1 MIIIESRATA
11 RRTTNH
17 RRQPSP
23 PGSIRH
29 DRDHRIA
36 TTPRRSRL
44 LLVLNRL
51 PSRSLNCAVRPSTQ
65 ACNRHTQRPSQPSI
79 PAAVACL
86 SRYCSR
92 RGASSSFAHTFGG
105 SQIPIA
111 KAAAPPPTTAR
122 GFVPWR
128 LSDAGQRVRG
138 SVDHRRHPKPCTQA
152 VIAQMR
158 CPSLRFE
165 PRAKKS
171 CRPLLEQFRP
181 RVRNEAIAVWHLH
194 ARKRLRVENHCFV
207 DNIAFRKDESYHRIN
222 LIGV

>member
-1 MIIIESRATA
+1 MVRTGSLRTQSARHRVDHGTICGRNCANSGHYKPLRACVHRIFVNSNSSRRRPEKIRRFADLRDA
-11 RRTTNH
+11 SRTTNH

-44 LLVLNRL
+44 LLLLNRL

-92 RGASSSFAHTFGG
+92 RGASRSFAHTFGV
-105 SQIPIA
+105 SQIPSQG
-111 KAAAPPPTTAR
+111 R
-122 GFVPWR
+122 GA
-128 LSDAGQRVRG
+128 SA
-138 SVDHRRHPKPCTQA
+138 HH
-152 VIAQMR
+152 
-158 CPSLRFE
+158 
-165 PRAKKS
+165 
-171 CRPLLEQFRP
+171 RP
-181 RVRNEAIAVWHLH
+181 RVRSLAAFGRRRTCTW
-194 ARKRLRVENHCFV
+194 LR
-207 DNIAFRKDESYHRIN
+207 
-222 LIGV
+222 

>member
-1 MIIIESRATA
+1 MLRRPHDHHRDLRAQLPAALPTIDGN
-11 RRTTNH
+11 R
-17 RRQPSP
+17 P

-92 RGASSSFAHTFGG
+92 RGASRSFAHTFGV

-152 VIAQMR
+152 DQATCAIRGARHADVFQ
-158 CPSLRFE
+158 LGQ
-165 PRAKKS
+165 PRKILPIRTS
-171 CRPLLEQFRP
+171 
-181 RVRNEAIAVWHLH
+181 VRIP
-194 ARKRLRVENHCFV
+194 
-207 DNIAFRKDESYHRIN
+207 
-222 LIGV
+222 